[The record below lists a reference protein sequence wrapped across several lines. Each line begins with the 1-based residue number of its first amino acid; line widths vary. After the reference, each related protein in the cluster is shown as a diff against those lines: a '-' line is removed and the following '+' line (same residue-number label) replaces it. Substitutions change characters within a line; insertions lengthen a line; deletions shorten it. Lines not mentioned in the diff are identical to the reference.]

1 MIVNEPAF
9 WKDYVFEFYGGHTQ
23 KCDRENWKW
32 QWHQIKLIYSL
43 YLDLVV
49 KQRCYFNCLNAWL
62 LIVPLSE
69 IKSYVVVLLFYIKM
83 MKGRTLHAYS
93 LLRHSINKGM
103 FSVYGKLDL
112 FKLGRGGSSPPHSPL
127 GYTPVKIKQ
136 EKTRVLLKK
145 NKTTK
150 RNKNLL
156 CELKKCKWIDKSKI
170 ILILC
175 FERFLF
181 QKWLTMVIFL
191 SSPD

>member
-1 MIVNEPAF
+1 MIVSEPTF
-9 WKDYVFEFYGGHTQ
+9 WEDYVFEFCGGHTR
-23 KCDRENWKW
+23 KCDRENWEC

-43 YLDLVV
+43 NHDLIV

-83 MKGRTLHAYS
+83 MKGRTLQAYS
-93 LLRHSINKGM
+93 LRHSINKGM

-112 FKLGRGGSSPPHSPL
+112 FKLRREGSYPPPPPPPSPL

-136 EKTRVLLKK
+136 ETTRVLLKK
-145 NKTTK
+145 NKTAK

-156 CELKKCKWIDKSKI
+156 CKLKKMQMN
-170 ILILC
+170 
-175 FERFLF
+175 R
-181 QKWLTMVIFL
+181 
-191 SSPD
+191 